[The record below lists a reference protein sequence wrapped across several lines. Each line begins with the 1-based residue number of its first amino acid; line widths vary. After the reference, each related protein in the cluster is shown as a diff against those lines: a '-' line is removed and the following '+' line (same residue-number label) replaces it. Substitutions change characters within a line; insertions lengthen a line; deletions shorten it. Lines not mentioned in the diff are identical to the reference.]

1 MFYLDWRWSYEDTV
15 GNVPPGRRGHT
26 AVYIERPKSLILYGG
41 LILLNYLKKNLKI
54 ICRGLWI

>member
-1 MFYLDWRWSYEDTV
+1 MFKLDWRWSYEDTV

-41 LILLNYLKKNLKI
+41 GFFFFNFFILKKIFKNYM
-54 ICRGLWI
+54 